1 MDKKKETYGLDFA
14 EQILTPAEAQAV
26 FKIQKEFLSSYVASK
41 DKMSVAEWLATALQ
55 SQLPNKP
62 VAEINE
68 ISSEIIEAL
77 TVTEEMKQSEEEALA
92 KGRDKDS
99 WFAST
104 ILQHASQMAT
114 QESSVYLQNLDDA
127 VKEANIAMKK
137 AMTTKSSGY
146 TKPNMNPNLDGYIAE
161 QYHVNRFNLDA
172 VAKGS
177 GLRAEVQSPKPGK
190 TYTKNGFDVVIKEGK
205 GKGNRVHQYQL
216 KYGKTA
222 KDTIRMKKKGNYLNQ
237 TLLVPKEQV
246 EKVRKEFPNKTVTS
260 TISEGKVSSK
270 PLTKADAKKMAQEA
284 QKSNFMEMDWNE
296 YKAKDLALGIGKQ
309 TGVACLQGAA
319 IGAGMSI
326 TKKVWDGEP
335 IDGEEVVKTAVSSG
349 ADFGVK
355 AATAAALKTA
365 TEKDLLKAIPKST
378 TAGTYANIAFVA
390 IEDAKILGKVSTG
403 ELTATEGLYEMG
415 KSTAA
420 CVAGIATS
428 AKGTAIGA
436 AVGTVLGPVGSAVGG
451 FIGGT
456 VGYIAGSTAVQ
467 TAVNSVKKVAR
478 KTVDVVSSA
487 TESIT
492 SSISDK
498 LGGLFSWF

>member
-1 MDKKKETYGLDFA
+1 MDKKEEAYELDFA
-14 EQILTPAEAQAV
+14 EKVLTPAEAQAV
-26 FKIQKEFLSSYVASK
+26 FKIQKEFLSSYAASK
-41 DKMSVAEWLATALQ
+41 DKMTVAEWLVAELQ
-55 SQLPNKP
+55 SQLSDKSI
-62 VAEINE
+62 AEIKE

-77 TVTEEMKQSEEEALA
+77 TVTEKMKKSEEEALA

-114 QESSVYLQNLDDA
+114 QDSAVYLDQLDTA
-127 VKEANIAMKK
+127 VKEANTAMKE

-146 TKPNMNPNLDGYIAE
+146 IKPSMNPNLDGYIAE
-161 QYHVNRFNLDA
+161 QYHVNSFNMDA

-177 GLRAEVQSPKPGK
+177 GLRAEVQPLKPGQ
-190 TYTKNGFDVVIKEGK
+190 TYTKNGFDVVIKDAQG
-205 GKGNRVHQYQL
+205 RRIHQYQL

-222 KDTIRMKKKGNYLNQ
+222 KDTIRMNKKGDYSNQ
-237 TLLVPKEQV
+237 ILLVPEEQV
-246 EKVRKEFPNKTVTS
+246 EEVKKALPNKTVTS
-260 TISEGKVSSK
+260 TISDGKVSSK
-270 PLTKADAKKMAQEA
+270 PLTKAEAKKMAREA
-284 QKSNFMEMDWNE
+284 QKRNFMEMDWNE

-326 TKKVWDGEP
+326 AKKVWDGEP

-349 ADFGVK
+349 TDFGVK

-378 TAGTYANIAFVA
+378 KGSTYANIAFVA

-415 KSTAA
+415 KTTAA

-436 AVGTVLGPVGSAVGG
+436 AVGTVLGPVGTAVGG
-451 FIGGT
+451 FVGGT
-456 VGYIAGSTAVQ
+456 VGYIVGSTAVQ
-467 TAVNSVKKVAR
+467 TAVESVKKVAR
-478 KTVDVVSSA
+478 KTVNVVSSA
-487 TESIT
+487 VESVT
-492 SSISDK
+492 SRVGDTVR
-498 LGGLFSWF
+498 GLFSWF